1 MNGQV
6 SRLHDL
12 KSIVIP
18 DEMLQ
23 THVDAQSVEEKVQ
36 SLSVSC
42 AKAVDVPVAEP
53 GDVVHCAADSASYP
67 DGRTVLLFTG
77 TALPGAEEAAKAA
90 IGKKVGDVLAVDLNG
105 KSAELTIQRIVH
117 RVPVAVDDALVAS
130 LGIEGVTTLE
140 GYRAHVA
147 QQMLADQ
154 QMENKKK
161 ITRYLLDTMIANSTF
176 DYDEAEMDADIQA
189 NMEATLAE
197 YAAEGLEVTPE
208 EIRENAILQ
217 AKQIWVAEALCKE
230 YGVSVDSAAI
240 NEQVDQMMELMSLM
254 GEEVPDREELVA
266 SFSEGEFMNGM
277 FTVIDQV
284 ILARMEGNHGSN

>member
-6 SRLHDL
+6 SKLYDL
-12 KSIVIP
+12 QSIAIP

-42 AKAVDVPVAEP
+42 AKTVDVSAAEQ
-53 GDVVHCAADSASYP
+53 GDVVHCAADGGSYP

-77 TALPGAEEAAKAA
+77 TALPGAEAAAKAA
-90 IGKKVGDVLAVDLNG
+90 VGKKVGDALTVDLNG

-117 RVPVAVDDALVAS
+117 RVPVAVDDALIAG
-130 LGIEGVTTLE
+130 LGIEGVTTVE
-140 GYRAHVA
+140 GYRAHIA
-147 QQMLADQ
+147 RQMLADQ

-217 AKQIWVAEALCKE
+217 AKQIWVAEAVCKQHAIT
-230 YGVSVDSAAI
+230 VDANAI
-240 NEQVDQMMELMSLM
+240 DEQVDQMLELMSLM

-284 ILARMEGNHGSN
+284 IQARMEGNNGSN

>member
-1 MNGQV
+1 M
-6 SRLHDL
+6 
-12 KSIVIP
+12 
-18 DEMLQ
+18 
-23 THVDAQSVEEKVQ
+23 
-36 SLSVSC
+36 
-42 AKAVDVPVAEP
+42 
-53 GDVVHCAADSASYP
+53 
-67 DGRTVLLFTG
+67 
-77 TALPGAEEAAKAA
+77 
-90 IGKKVGDVLAVDLNG
+90 NG

-117 RVPVAVDDALVAS
+117 RVPVAVDDALIAS
-130 LGIEGVTTLE
+130 LGIEGVTTVE

-284 ILARMEGNHGSN
+284 IQARMEG